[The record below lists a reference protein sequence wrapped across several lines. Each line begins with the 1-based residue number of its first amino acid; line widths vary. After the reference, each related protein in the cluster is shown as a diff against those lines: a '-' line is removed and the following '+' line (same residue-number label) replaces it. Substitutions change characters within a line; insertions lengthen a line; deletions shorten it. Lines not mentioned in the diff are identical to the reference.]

1 MTSKTAQKWVEIL
14 TACGVKPATAA
25 RWAPVFAAEIR
36 DGTFSAGDDELD
48 EFLGQVLHE
57 SGMLE
62 LLEEGLSYSAERLCA
77 VWPRRFPTV
86 AAAQPY
92 ARNPQKL
99 ANYVY
104 GGRLGNVQPND
115 GWDCRGSGL
124 IQVTGLANL
133 TTVAKAMGWTGDPR
147 KLGES
152 LRKDPATALRASIA
166 WWEKNISDAIV
177 HDDEIVRE
185 TKAVNGGTIGLAHRQ
200 KVTAAAR
207 EALA

>member
-1 MTSKTAQKWVEIL
+1 MTTKTAQKWAEIL
-14 TACGVKPATAA
+14 RACGVRPSTAA
-25 RWAPVFAAEIR
+25 RWAPVFAAEIKS
-36 DGTFSAGDDELD
+36 DTFSAGDAELD

-62 LLEEGLSYSAERLCA
+62 MTEEGLVYSAERLCA
-77 VWPRRFPTV
+77 VWPRRFPSI

-99 ANYVY
+99 ANHVY
-104 GGRLGNVQPND
+104 GGRLGNVLPND

-124 IQVTGLANL
+124 IQVTGLSNL
-133 TTVAKAMGWTGDPR
+133 TAVANAMGWREDPR
-147 KLGES
+147 KLGEA
-152 LRKDPATALRASIA
+152 LRKDPATALRASII

-177 HDDEIVRE
+177 HDNDVVRE